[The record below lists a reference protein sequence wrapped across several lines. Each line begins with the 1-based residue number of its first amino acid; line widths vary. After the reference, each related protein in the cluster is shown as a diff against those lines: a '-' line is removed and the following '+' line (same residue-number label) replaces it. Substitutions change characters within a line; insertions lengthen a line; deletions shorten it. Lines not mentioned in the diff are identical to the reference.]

1 MSDYILS
8 QCLLTQLLFT
18 EKHYAKCFMRYMPVN
33 NQPLYIG
40 SINISTL
47 QMRKLRPR
55 EVNWYLHYHTASKVA
70 ESLRWLTHVTNK
82 GKNKLSRVMAAL
94 GPIIGPRK
102 PDCTRSCV
110 CVCACMCMCGLVMSH
125 PLWPLLLGSHRIPVS
140 FQELVPFI
148 RGLQGASVLS
158 NTKKQESMRLSR
170 GASTLVLFFPL
181 GHVKGFCYMEI
192 KMSLFQSPPPI

>member
-1 MSDYILS
+1 M
-8 QCLLTQLLFT
+8 
-18 EKHYAKCFMRYMPVN
+18 
-33 NQPLYIG
+33 
-40 SINISTL
+40 
-47 QMRKLRPR
+47 
-55 EVNWYLHYHTASKVA
+55 ASHDWCVPTKGEQSRGAVA

-82 GKNKLSRVMAAL
+82 GQNKLARFMVAL

-102 PDCTRSCV
+102 PDCTCSCV
-110 CVCACMCMCGLVMSH
+110 CVCACTCTCGLVMSH

-158 NTKKQESMRLSR
+158 NTKQQESMRLSQ
-170 GASTLVLFFPL
+170 GVSTLVLFFPL

-192 KMSLFQSPPPI
+192 KMSSITTTHLAFSIAHSKEFLKYSVNEWVKNWNVGEM